1 MTSESRLLVSLRWQP
16 PTWWHSPCFVLYLL
30 CIHPF
35 PWLHSLLTE
44 GRSMSSPLI
53 SPSCAVGSPSE
64 NCTGAGQRGSQDS
77 QEPPW
82 WPSLLWTPS
91 AGHRR
96 TEGSEGIAVY
106 ALVSKEIFF
115 SFIVEVLILKLK
127 HRRSTKGMSH
137 LECSLFSPPCFQV
150 KSNNQEANRK
160 ETLQRICEWLWQVK
174 AAG

>member
-16 PTWWHSPCFVLYLL
+16 PTWWHSPCFVLYCAFILFPDSILYSLRAKACLL
-30 CIHPF
+30 
-35 PWLHSLLTE
+35 LLY
-44 GRSMSSPLI
+44 P
-53 SPSCAVGSPSE
+53 PSCALGSPSE
-64 NCTGAGQRGSQDS
+64 NCTGAGQRGSHDS

-82 WPSLLWTPS
+82 RPSLLWTPS